1 MLIKEL
7 VHMDELG
14 EFRYDVQL
22 SDYEN
27 PKLNRDLLR
36 NYIFTVDA
44 PTTYGASQRDYSAKD
59 VLDLLIRAFTT
70 NVGDYRVVLTANYG
84 HGKSH
89 LALTLANFFAR
100 PPESPEIQ
108 IVMQRLEQALNQP
121 SQLQSYREFKQ
132 QKGEF
137 LVIRLQGD
145 RFDDLQEGFLDA
157 LDHALREHPS
167 TKGVQLPFWYQ
178 KANDWLHGLY
188 GESRQKAEAYLAQRG
203 TDIVSVT
210 HDLRKSGSYELI
222 RETFRDV
229 VGVYPDFGG
238 EINLKDLIVWTV
250 NEVCIPKKMGGV
262 LILFDEFSLFL
273 QKYSLAHTVGKLQE
287 LLNGINDCIGKCAF
301 LAFSQQDVDTVAE
314 TYAGGQRLQDVRKE
328 LERLPKDK
336 RGRLFSLMESVLAS
350 YLKQDDRYWES
361 WQQDPKVKPQLA
373 QAREIVL
380 EHFGKHYNIDIK
392 WNPEAYTEKVVKGC
406 YPLHPLTTA
415 ILATHNFETGTS
427 ENPRTALQFVRHAW
441 ENISN
446 QLARHPDGKP
456 NFIYPIALVEF
467 FGEQISKKWYAAYQS
482 ALESPN
488 LTNLTDVQR
497 KVLQALFLQYAVGLK
512 ASSSGQLE
520 LLSHLSGLSLNEIK
534 STTNELGNLKVIQFD
549 PYNKVSYLW
558 PVSTRPHE
566 IEEIIKQE
574 IEKVAIDW
582 NLVNEIANDLPQLEL
597 SGEAAQF
604 GAQSDWKPHQYLMLA
619 EHLTEDKLQPILASY
634 QLGNKGFGI
643 CRRGGIVWLVAQT
656 DEERLQLRQKAQSI
670 LDQVVGSLT
679 HPLPLVMVL
688 PVKVIPHLIPAKLRL
703 KALEK
708 NERDIR
714 EKIGG
719 VFYQQERAKAEI
731 DFRTALNE
739 LTGGLEGF
747 MQIPRSFNEF
757 VIPAPYRAAVQA
769 LNKHSL
775 QEVISECYRQA
786 YPYRISFYNQYAI
799 EGKGSTNLRKAVM
812 SVVLGLFNDQV
823 GGSLPMLKKQDV
835 QYQLI
840 TEYLENRWGL
850 LSQQTL
856 AIRPPI
862 QAKLK
867 QAWEVLE
874 ECFPPG
880 CNEVRASNVL
890 FKLLSP
896 PYGHDVHT
904 LTILLTAWI
913 GYHRHEIRLSMGS
926 ALCPIDRLKSVFAE
940 IKTTQEFLD
949 LICINSPLYVSR
961 FNPDELFGEIKEI
974 IEQIKQNR
982 TFTLSEARIAL
993 AKLEQ
998 AKLNPSLPPAVAAEL
1013 QSYQPRLQEA
1023 LEHAEQYDKQAQ
1035 EWLEKFHKASVE
1047 KLVSLQAE
1055 IDTMKFLELVQ
1066 PNQPIPPD
1074 LRLAWEERLETDLKD
1089 YCSRYAAL
1097 KDLIDYKEHESKLK
1111 TILKEIKIYPH
1122 FVQQVQ
1128 QAVDKLNQRKSELEQ
1143 KEKEK
1148 PIIAEINSMSEMVG
1162 LAVLYQYQ
1170 KRLAEYKDLSP
1181 EVEQLRQS
1189 KSSKVNVR
1197 IAQFEQLAQILPEAI
1212 DRALESEGLN
1222 KQKTMLLKNL
1232 ELVQETPLYESLLNL
1247 LEKIGFIEGYFDRLK
1262 QLDYLPKQTPAHLEN
1277 VLKKIDEI
1285 GADFNQR
1292 LSQAQLELI
1301 VKKRME
1307 LEAIR
1312 MEESQKA
1319 QNWLQQ
1325 IALWYKQNKP
1335 ADELLSQIEN
1345 CPPYVSFLSHEHL
1358 ENLEKFKQVLK
1369 KKIEED
1375 LHLKIISLYK
1385 QMSPAMRRKLLEDLM
1400 KIEKGQPQ

>member
-100 PPESPEIQ
+100 PTESPEIQ

-157 LDHALREHPS
+157 LEHALREHPS
-167 TKGVQLPFWYQ
+167 TKDVQLPFWYQ
-178 KANDWLHGLY
+178 KANDWLHGLD
-188 GESRQKAEAYLAQRG
+188 GESRQKAETYLSQHG
-203 TDIVSVT
+203 TEIVSVT
-210 HDLRKSGSYELI
+210 KDLRKSGSYALI
-222 RETFRDV
+222 RETFRHV

-238 EINLKDLIVWTV
+238 EISLKDLVVWTV

-262 LILFDEFSLFL
+262 LILFDEFSLFI
-273 QKYSLAHTVGKLQE
+273 QKYSMAHTVGKLQE

-350 YLKQDDRYWES
+350 YLKQDDRYWEV

-380 EHFGKHYNIDIK
+380 EHFGKHYSIDLK
-392 WNPEAYTEKVVKGC
+392 WNPEAYTQKVVKGC

-415 ILATHNFETGTS
+415 ILATHNFESGTS

-446 QLARHPDGKP
+446 QLATFPDGKP
-456 NFIYPIALVEF
+456 KFIYPIALVEF
-467 FGEQISKKWYAAYQS
+467 FGEQISKKWYAAYKN

-488 LTNLTDVQR
+488 LPNLTDVQR
-497 KVLQALFLQYAVGLK
+497 KVLQALFLQSAVGLK
-512 ASSSGQLE
+512 ASSSAQLQ
-520 LLSHLSGLSLNEIK
+520 LLAHLSGLSQDEVK
-534 STTNELGNLKVIQFD
+534 VTTNELANLKVIQFD
-549 PYNKVSYLW
+549 QYNKVSCLW
-558 PVSTRPHE
+558 AVSTRPHE

-582 NLVNEIANDLPQLEL
+582 NLVNEIANALPQLEL

-604 GAQSDWKPHQYLMLA
+604 GAQSDWKPQQYLMLA
-619 EHLTEDKLQPILASY
+619 EHLTEDKLQSILAPY
-634 QLGNKGFGI
+634 QIDKKGIGI
-643 CRRGGIVWLVAQT
+643 CPRGGIIWLVAQT
-656 DEERLQLRQKAQSI
+656 EEERLQLRQKAQSI

-679 HPLPLVMVL
+679 HPLPLVLVL
-688 PVKVIPHLIPAKLRL
+688 PAKAMPYLLPAKRRF
-703 KALEK
+703 KAIENMDEDSK
-708 NERDIR
+708 
-714 EKIGG
+714 EKIGK
-719 VFYQQERAKAEI
+719 VFYQQERAKAES
-731 DFRTALNE
+731 DFRTALHE

-747 MQIPRSFNEF
+747 AQIPRSFNEF
-757 VIPAPYRAAVQA
+757 VIPSPYRAAVQA

-775 QEVISECYRQA
+775 QVVISECYRQA
-786 YPYRISFYNQYAI
+786 YPYRIPFYNQYAI
-799 EGKGSTNLRKAVM
+799 GSTNLRKAVQ

-823 GGSLPMLKKQDV
+823 GGSLPMLKKQDI

-850 LSQQTL
+850 LSQQTH

-880 CNEVRASNVL
+880 CNEVRGSNVL
-890 FKLLSP
+890 LKLLSP

-913 GYHRHEIRLSMGS
+913 GYHRHEIRLAMGG
-926 ALCPIDRLKSVFAE
+926 ALCSIDHLKSVFSE
-940 IKTTQEFLD
+940 MKTTQEFLD
-949 LICINSPLYVSR
+949 LICINSPLYISR
-961 FNPDELFGEIKEI
+961 LNPDELFGEIKDI

-982 TFTLSEARIAL
+982 TFTLSEARNAL
-993 AKLEQ
+993 TKLEQ
-998 AKLNPSLPPAVAAEL
+998 AKQNPSLPPAVAAEL

-1035 EWLEKFHKASVE
+1035 EWLEKFHKASFE
-1047 KLVSLQAE
+1047 QLVSLQAE

-1066 PNQPIPPD
+1066 PDKPTPPD
-1074 LRLAWEERLETDLKD
+1074 LRKLWEERLETDLKG
-1089 YCSRYAAL
+1089 YCSRYAVL

-1128 QAVDKLNQRKSELEQ
+1128 QALDKLNQRKSELEQ

-1148 PIIAEINSMSEMVG
+1148 PIIAEINSMSEMAG
-1162 LAVLYQYQ
+1162 LAVLYQYR

-1189 KSSKVNVR
+1189 KSSKINIR
-1197 IAQFEQLAQILPEAI
+1197 IEQFEQLAHMLPEAI
-1212 DRALESEGLN
+1212 DSTLENKELN
-1222 KQKTMLLKNL
+1222 NQKTLLLRNL

-1247 LEKIGFIEGYFDRLK
+1247 LEKIGFIENYFDRLT
-1262 QLDYLPKQTPAHLEN
+1262 QLDYLSKQTPAHLEN
-1277 VLKKIDEI
+1277 ALKKVDEI
-1285 GADFNQR
+1285 ETDFKQR

-1312 MEESQKA
+1312 IQESQKA
-1319 QNWLQQ
+1319 QNWLQK
-1325 IALWYKQNKP
+1325 IASWYKQNKP
-1335 ADELLSQIEN
+1335 ADELLREVEN
-1345 CPPYVSFLSHEHL
+1345 CPSYVSFLSNEDL
-1358 ENLEKFKQVLK
+1358 EYLEKFKQALK

-1375 LHLKIISLYK
+1375 SHLKIISLYK
-1385 QMSPAMRRKLLEDLM
+1385 QMSPDMRRKVLEALI
-1400 KIEKGQPQ
+1400 KIEKGQHQ